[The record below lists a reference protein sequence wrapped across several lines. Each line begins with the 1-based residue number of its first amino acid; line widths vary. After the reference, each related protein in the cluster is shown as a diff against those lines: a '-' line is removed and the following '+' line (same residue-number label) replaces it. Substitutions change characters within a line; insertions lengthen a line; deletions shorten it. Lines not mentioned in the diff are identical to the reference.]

1 MARILC
7 VDDEPGVL
15 LAMQEVLEEAGH
27 EVVAVRNAEAAL
39 KVLERGGI
47 ELIVTDYRLPGVS
60 GLELLDHV
68 IEDGSDIPVVMATG
82 YASIDHA
89 VRAMKAGAVDYIT
102 KPVRPDQLEIV
113 VQHALDLARLKRQ
126 NDTLKHEVSRLRA
139 GRHAV
144 GDSPAFRRVLD
155 AVATAAPTRASVLL
169 QGESGTGKEL
179 IARMLHD
186 LSGRGD
192 EPFVSV
198 NCAAMPEH
206 LVESIL
212 FGHEKGAFTGA
223 TSRTLG
229 AFERA
234 HRGTLLLDEI
244 SEMRLDLQA
253 KLLRVLQEQEFE
265 RVGGGVPVRV
275 DVRVVSTTNRDLRQ
289 EVDAQRFRADLFYR
303 LNVLPIHVP
312 PLRERVE
319 DLPTLVSHFAARVAT
334 DLGKPTPAFPE
345 AVLERLRRH
354 RWPGNIR
361 ELAHVVER
369 SVIFAHD
376 GRVSADALVLEGAE
390 DRGGPSA
397 GFTSVGTAGP
407 DAVFLETLD
416 LRAAEAVLIQA
427 ALERT
432 DQNRTQAAKLLGVTA
447 RTLRNK
453 LNGPKD

>member
-1 MARILC
+1 MEEIL
-7 VDDEPGVL
+7 D
-15 LAMQEVLEEAGH
+15 EAGH

-39 KVLERGGI
+39 KVLQRGGI
-47 ELIVTDYRLPGVS
+47 ELVVTDYRLPGAS
-60 GLELLDHV
+60 GLELLDQML
-68 IEDGSDIPVVMATG
+68 EDGSDVPVVMATG
-82 YASIDHA
+82 YASIDHS

-126 NDTLKHEVSRLRA
+126 NETLKHEVSRLRA
-139 GRHAV
+139 GRHVV
-144 GDSPAFRRVLD
+144 GDGPAFRKVLD

-179 IARMLHD
+179 IARMVHD
-186 LSGRGD
+186 MSGRED

-265 RVGGGVPVRV
+265 RVGGGAPVRV
-275 DVRVVSTTNRDLRQ
+275 DVRVVSTTNRDLRE
-289 EVDAQRFRADLFYR
+289 EVAEGRFRADLFYR
-303 LNVLPIHVP
+303 LNVVPIVIP
-312 PLRERVE
+312 PLRQRSE
-319 DLPTLVSHFAARVAT
+319 DLPVLANHFAARVAN
-334 DLGKPTPAFPE
+334 DLGRAVPAISE
-345 AVLERLRRH
+345 DALAKLRAYG
-354 RWPGNIR
+354 WPGNVR
-361 ELAHVVER
+361 ELAHAVER
-369 SVIFAHD
+369 AVIFARD
-376 GRVSADALVLEGAE
+376 GSISADALILNGA
-390 DRGGPSA
+390 DPGFGAAGAGTPSDGGI
-397 GFTSVGTAGP
+397 
-407 DAVFLETLD
+407 LLRTLD
-416 LRAAEAVLIQA
+416 LREAEAVLIQA

-432 DQNRTQAAKLLGVTA
+432 EQNRTQAAKLLGVTA

-453 LNGPKD
+453 LNGPRE

>member
-1 MARILC
+1 
-7 VDDEPGVL
+7 
-15 LAMQEVLEEAGH
+15 
-27 EVVAVRNAEAAL
+27 
-39 KVLERGGI
+39 
-47 ELIVTDYRLPGVS
+47 
-60 GLELLDHV
+60 
-68 IEDGSDIPVVMATG
+68 
-82 YASIDHA
+82 
-89 VRAMKAGAVDYIT
+89 MKAGAVDYIT

-126 NDTLKHEVSRLRA
+126 NETLKHEVSRLRA
-139 GRHAV
+139 GRHVV
-144 GDSPAFRRVLD
+144 GDGPAFRKVLD

-179 IARMLHD
+179 IARMVHD
-186 LSGRGD
+186 MSGRED

-265 RVGGGVPVRV
+265 RVGGGAPVRV
-275 DVRVVSTTNRDLRQ
+275 DVRVVSTTNRDLRE
-289 EVDAQRFRADLFYR
+289 EVAEGRFRADLFYR
-303 LNVLPIHVP
+303 LNVVPIVIP
-312 PLRERVE
+312 PLRQRSE
-319 DLPTLVSHFAARVAT
+319 DLPVLANHFAARVAN
-334 DLGKPTPAFPE
+334 DLGRAVPAISE
-345 AVLERLRRH
+345 DALAKLRAYG
-354 RWPGNIR
+354 WPGNVR
-361 ELAHVVER
+361 ELAHAVER
-369 SVIFAHD
+369 AVIFARD
-376 GRVSADALVLEGAE
+376 GSISADALILNGA
-390 DRGGPSA
+390 DPGFGAAGAGTPSDGGI
-397 GFTSVGTAGP
+397 
-407 DAVFLETLD
+407 LLRTLD
-416 LRAAEAVLIQA
+416 LREAEAVLIQA

-432 DQNRTQAAKLLGVTA
+432 EQNRTQAAKLLGVTA

-453 LNGPKD
+453 LNGPRE

>member
-15 LAMQEVLEEAGH
+15 LAMEEILDEAGH

-39 KVLERGGI
+39 KVLQRGGI
-47 ELIVTDYRLPGVS
+47 ELVVTDYRLPGAS
-60 GLELLDHV
+60 GLELLDQML
-68 IEDGSDIPVVMATG
+68 EDGSDVPVVMATG

-126 NDTLKHEVSRLRA
+126 NETLKHEVSRLRA
-139 GRHAV
+139 GRHVV
-144 GDSPAFRRVLD
+144 GDGPAFRKVLD

-179 IARMLHD
+179 IARMIHD
-186 LSGRGD
+186 MSGRED
-192 EPFVSV
+192 EPFISV

-265 RVGGGVPVRV
+265 RVGGGAPVRV
-275 DVRVVSTTNRDLRQ
+275 DVRVVSTTNRDLRK
-289 EVDAQRFRADLFYR
+289 EVDEGRFRADLFYR
-303 LNVLPIHVP
+303 LNVVPIGIP
-312 PLRERVE
+312 PLRQRPE
-319 DLPTLVSHFAARVAT
+319 DLPVLANHFAARVAN
-334 DLGKPTPAFPE
+334 DLGR
-345 AVLERLRRH
+345 AVPSFSEDALEKLRAYA
-354 RWPGNIR
+354 WPGNVR
-361 ELAHVVER
+361 ELAHAVER
-369 SVIFAHD
+369 AVIFAQH
-376 GRVSADALVLEGAE
+376 GIISADALVLSG
-390 DRGGPSA
+390 SA
-397 GFTSVGTAGP
+397 GGMVGHAPSVADG
-407 DAVFLETLD
+407 DAVVLRTLD
-416 LRAAEAVLIQA
+416 LREAERVLIEA
-427 ALERT
+427 ALVRT

-453 LNGPKD
+453 LNGPKS